1 MWAVS
6 VRRQL
11 PRDFINDLP
20 HFDQGMESVL
30 SAAEMTISRNDVN
43 ATSQTLDLRRGNNRL
58 LLTWQVI
65 G

>member
-6 VRRQL
+6 VWRQL
-11 PRDFINDLP
+11 PSDFVNDLP
-20 HFDQGMESVL
+20 HFDQGMKSVL
-30 SAAEMTISRNDVN
+30 PAAEMAVSRNDVN